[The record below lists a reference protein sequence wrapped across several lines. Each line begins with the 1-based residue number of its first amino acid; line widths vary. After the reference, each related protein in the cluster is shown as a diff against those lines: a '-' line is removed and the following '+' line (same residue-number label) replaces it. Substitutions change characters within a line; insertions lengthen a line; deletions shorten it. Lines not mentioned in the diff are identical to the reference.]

1 MLRVP
6 QRRSCGSRWRLG
18 GRGAGRPRRRRA
30 LLRAEQ
36 NQAAEARARAVS
48 GGEMRRRGV
57 VGAFIEGPGILGRR
71 AQERKPAKI
80 PGFRCARER
89 GTRDEEGDETDRW
102 GRVVSE

>member
-6 QRRSCGSRWRLG
+6 QRRSCGGRWRPG
-18 GRGAGRPRRRRA
+18 GRGAARPRRRRA

-36 NQAAEARARAVS
+36 NQAAEARARAVC

-57 VGAFIEGPGILGRR
+57 AGAFIEGPGILGRR

-80 PGFRCARER
+80 SGFRCARER

>member
-1 MLRVP
+1 MLRH
-6 QRRSCGSRWRLG
+6 
-18 GRGAGRPRRRRA
+18 GRTTAAQCYGM
-30 LLRAEQ
+30 AEQ
-36 NQAAEARARAVS
+36 NEAAEARVWGVC

-57 VGAFIEGPGILGRR
+57 AGAFKEGPGILGRR

>member
-1 MLRVP
+1 MLLGPR
-6 QRRSCGSRWRLG
+6 RRSCDGRWRLG
-18 GRGAGRPRRRRA
+18 GRGGARPRRRRA

-36 NQAAEARARAVS
+36 NKAAKARVWGVC

-57 VGAFIEGPGILGRR
+57 AGAFKEGPGILGRR

-80 PGFRCARER
+80 PGFRCACER
-89 GTRDEEGDETDRW
+89 GTRDEEGYETDRW